1 MSIPAMGMLP
11 GGKERVGEHEGREGY
26 LRVVSVDAG
35 VAKEELST
43 GAVARVAMAAAL
55 SPAAR

>member
-1 MSIPAMGMLP
+1 MGTLP

-35 VAKEELST
+35 VAEEELST